1 MKFFNT
7 QINPNEIT
15 LLHLQK
21 NLVTCD
27 LLGKDRNSFIEKY
40 NREEDALT
48 RFEEIVAEIED
59 LGLVK
64 INFGYY
70 TIAKNISTMNF
81 ANKKLSITFKD
92 EAQIQVE
99 SEQSYV
105 DNIVATQLQAGGGSG
120 GVTNYEKL
128 TNLPSVN
135 GVTLKG
141 DKNSSSLGLQDKLT
155 SEQLNA
161 IDQVKDK
168 QDKLTAGKGI
178 EISADGVITATG
190 DISNL
195 QHSELLGRDVANQ
208 HPISAIE
215 GLQDALGS
223 KQNSLTEKQ
232 LEDINKIDEKQDSLT
247 ATQLKAVNSGITS
260 EKVSEYD
267 SYATTKQDALSQE
280 QLESVNS
287 TITKSKV
294 DSFEAL
300 KTSKQD
306 SLTDD
311 QLSAVN
317 SGITATKLTK
327 IDDAIS
333 KIPENITT
341 QGNEF
346 NNANQ
351 LVKLDENSKLPA
363 VDGSL
368 LTNLPTSSYGIK
380 GDYFSKYGI
389 TKCQNGLIKT
399 TLDSKEVVVLAGI
412 ECFMPGATTKITIAS
427 NITYEVKATTKTTL
441 FLAGAEIIEAEDVFY
456 QETEPEDGSSTYVAW
471 YNPKTNEWKFKSN
484 DTGNVFRTVRATPI
498 ADVYVDGSNITR
510 IDYIGYRV
518 FNDTIYATKDDLDT
532 VSNSLSTKQDA
543 LTTEQLNAVNSGITE
558 TNFNELNIEV
568 ETIKNDQETLG
579 NDLGTLS
586 NTVGLKDDLPD
597 ISKSITQN
605 ISSISTKVSGLIKDD
620 ESSATTTYSSSKILG
635 LIGDIHTFDV
645 LVVDALPDV
654 GVEKTIYFVPAAT
667 TKDKNIYDEYL
678 YINNAWELIG
688 STQVDLSNYLKI
700 DGSNGTETGI
710 NALLNLISAGEDDI
724 LDTSNILFENTAFKK
739 KTALSF
745 VNYLKGK
752 IIDDTNAST
761 STVYS
766 SSKIEEINTQ
776 VWSGTTSEFEA
787 LDKTTLKDGQVVN
800 ITDDYDEPNTKDVYS
815 LSEVKT
821 NKVWV
826 DGKPIYRTVAHTT
839 IPNEFNKYV
848 IQEFDGTNIDRLIT
862 LHGGVKQL
870 EGSNQ
875 TTISFYRDTTDGLFL
890 YFDNAIKR
898 LCAKSN
904 IIGGGDA
911 YIVIEY
917 TKTTD

>member
-40 NREEDALT
+40 NREEDALA

-92 EAQIQVE
+92 ETQIQVE

-306 SLTDD
+306 
-311 QLSAVN
+311 
-317 SGITATKLTK
+317 
-327 IDDAIS
+327 
-333 KIPENITT
+333 
-341 QGNEF
+341 
-346 NNANQ
+346 
-351 LVKLDENSKLPA
+351 
-363 VDGSL
+363 
-368 LTNLPTSSYGIK
+368 
-380 GDYFSKYGI
+380 
-389 TKCQNGLIKT
+389 
-399 TLDSKEVVVLAGI
+399 
-412 ECFMPGATTKITIAS
+412 
-427 NITYEVKATTKTTL
+427 
-441 FLAGAEIIEAEDVFY
+441 
-456 QETEPEDGSSTYVAW
+456 
-471 YNPKTNEWKFKSN
+471 
-484 DTGNVFRTVRATPI
+484 
-498 ADVYVDGSNITR
+498 
-510 IDYIGYRV
+510 
-518 FNDTIYATKDDLDT
+518 
-532 VSNSLSTKQDA
+532 A
-543 LTTEQLNAVNSGITE
+543 LTTEQLNATNSGITE
-558 TNFNELNIEV
+558 TNFNELNTEV

-597 ISKSITQN
+597 TSKSITQN

-654 GVEKTIYFVPAAT
+654 GVEKTIYFVPATT

-745 VNYLKGK
+745 VNYLKNK
-752 IIDDTNAST
+752 IIDDTTAST

-821 NKVWV
+821 NKVWI
-826 DGKPIYRTVAHTT
+826 DGKSVYRTVTHTN
-839 IPNEFNKYV
+839 IPADSNKYV
-848 IQEFDGTNIDRLIT
+848 IQEFDGTNIDRIIALY
-862 LHGGVKQL
+862 GGVKQL

-890 YFDNAIKR
+890 YFDNATKR
-898 LCAKSN
+898 LCAKTN
-904 IIGGGDA
+904 AIGGGDA